1 MAGLAI
7 ASLFYV
13 TVDAMDIGM
22 WTECSG
28 LSAKYEIE
36 EYEEG
41 GQNLFVHKLP
51 GRLKYDNIK
60 LKRPV
65 DADSAKVARWF
76 GSLRRSAS
84 RSTGSITAYD
94 ENVEIIAQWQLVDV
108 IPVSWSG
115 PSFSVDGAKVGT
127 EELELAHHGFM

>member
-1 MAGLAI
+1 MSGLAI

-13 TVDAMDIGM
+13 TVDAMDIGA

-28 LSAKYEIE
+28 LAASYEVE
-36 EYEEG
+36 EYVEG
-41 GQNLFVHKLP
+41 GQNSFVHKLP

-60 LKRPV
+60 LKRQL

-76 GSLRRSAS
+76 SSLQQSGS
-84 RSTGSITAYD
+84 RSTASITAYD
-94 ENVEIIAQWQLVDV
+94 GDLEVVASWSLVDV
-108 IPVSWSG
+108 IPVRWTG
-115 PSFSVDGAKVGT
+115 PSLSADGGKVGS

>member
-1 MAGLAI
+1 MSELAI

-28 LSAKYEIE
+28 LSAKYDVE

-51 GRLKYDNIK
+51 GRLKYDNVK
-60 LKRPV
+60 VKRPV

-76 GSLRRSAS
+76 SSLHRSAT
-84 RSTGSITAYD
+84 RSTASITAYD
-94 ENVEIIAQWQLVDV
+94 GNLDVMATWSLVDV
-108 IPVSWSG
+108 IPVRWSG
-115 PSFSVDGAKVGT
+115 PSFSVDGGKVGS

>member
-1 MAGLAI
+1 MSEVAI

-13 TVDAMDIGM
+13 TVDAMDIGT

-28 LSAKYEIE
+28 LSAKYDVDD
-36 EYEEG
+36 YEEG
-41 GQNLFVHKLP
+41 GQNRFVHKLP
-51 GRLKYDNIK
+51 GRLKYTNAK
-60 LKRPV
+60 LKRAV

-76 GSLRRSAS
+76 SSLAKTGA
-84 RSTGSITAYD
+84 RSTASITAYD
-94 ENVEIIAQWQLVDV
+94 GDLEVMATWGLVDV

-115 PSFSVDGAKVGT
+115 PSFSVDGGKVGI